1 MKSIHSELSTHNNGK
16 PAATVSRA
24 ILSSNFAWNSGDH
37 MPGSSIKMDNDC
49 DTGVGR
55 SENDWAGLND
65 RL

>member
-1 MKSIHSELSTHNNGK
+1 
-16 PAATVSRA
+16 
-24 ILSSNFAWNSGDH
+24 

-65 RL
+65 RLLFKGTVRFTYGERPESEPIGEHARVDGTDGGNI